1 MSAKTIKSSLLRP
14 FTCLIVPA
22 MLLSACA
29 TQNANSNNNSGYY
42 GVPVMY
48 RTLPEAISDE
58 AIERTSHK
66 NLTNVHGVSENSV
79 RIGIDSFRREVL
91 LTGEVPSEQ
100 VKTDVADMISSI
112 HDVKKVYNYLTV
124 TATPKAQSHTLH
136 ENYLKSKII
145 AKILGTGGVHPSQY
159 KLVVRDNMAY
169 LLGFLTAQQEQTI
182 INTIASVQGM
192 EGVRVL
198 TTRIDGD
205 VSQLSLTENAVVSEN
220 NSHAEGMMYGGNI
233 ENNTVNNT
241 ENTVYPS
248 TPSSSTATTSYPYS
262 MYPNAQDLQT
272 SYPSQS
278 SMPKPKPTTQTP
290 TGVHHPNAPVIFMD
304 GNPTSSYVNLY
315 NNTSSP

>member
-1 MSAKTIKSSLLRP
+1 MSAKTIKNSLLRP

-100 VKTDVADMISSI
+100 VKTDVANMISSI

-220 NSHAEGMMYGGNI
+220 NSHAEGMMYGGNT

-290 TGVHHPNAPVIFMD
+290 TGVHHPNALVIFMD

>member
-1 MSAKTIKSSLLRP
+1 MSAKTIKNSLLRP

-48 RTLPEAISDE
+48 RTLPETISDE

-100 VKTDVADMISSI
+100 VKTDVANMISSI

-233 ENNTVNNT
+233 ENNI
-241 ENTVYPS
+241 ENTVSPS
-248 TPSSSTATTSYPYS
+248 TPSSSTATTS
-262 MYPNAQDLQT
+262 YPNAQDLQT

-290 TGVHHPNAPVIFMD
+290 TGIHHPNAPVIFMD

>member
-1 MSAKTIKSSLLRP
+1 MSAKTIKNSLLRP

-58 AIERTSHK
+58 VIERTSHK

-100 VKTDVADMISSI
+100 VKTDVANMISSI

-192 EGVRVL
+192 EGARVL

-241 ENTVYPS
+241 ENTVYPN

-304 GNPTSSYVNLY
+304 GNTTSSYVNLY

>member
-48 RTLPEAISDE
+48 RTLPETISDE

-100 VKTDVADMISSI
+100 VKTDVANMISSI

-220 NSHAEGMMYGGNI
+220 NSHAEGMMYGGNTENNI
-233 ENNTVNNT
+233 ENNI

-248 TPSSSTATTSYPYS
+248 TPSITATTSYPYS

-290 TGVHHPNAPVIFMD
+290 TGIHHPNAPVIFMD

>member
-1 MSAKTIKSSLLRP
+1 MSAKTIKNSLLRP

-100 VKTDVADMISSI
+100 VKTDVANMISSI

-136 ENYLKSKII
+136 ESYLKSKII

-233 ENNTVNNT
+233 ENNI

-248 TPSSSTATTSYPYS
+248 TPSTTATTSYPYS

-290 TGVHHPNAPVIFMD
+290 TGIHHPNAPVIFMD

>member
-1 MSAKTIKSSLLRP
+1 MSAKTIKNSLLRP

-100 VKTDVADMISSI
+100 VKTDVANMISSI

-233 ENNTVNNT
+233 ENNI

-290 TGVHHPNAPVIFMD
+290 TGIHHPNAPVIFMD

>member
-1 MSAKTIKSSLLRP
+1 MSAKTIKNSLLRP

-100 VKTDVADMISSI
+100 VKTDVANMISSI

-233 ENNTVNNT
+233 ENNIEHNT

>member
-1 MSAKTIKSSLLRP
+1 MSAKTIKNSLLRP

-100 VKTDVADMISSI
+100 VKTDVANMISSI

-233 ENNTVNNT
+233 ENNTVNNI

>member
-1 MSAKTIKSSLLRP
+1 MSAKTIKNSLLRP

-48 RTLPEAISDE
+48 RTLPETISDE

-100 VKTDVADMISSI
+100 VKTDVANMISSI

-220 NSHAEGMMYGGNI
+220 NSHAEGVMYGGNTENNI
-233 ENNTVNNT
+233 ENNI

-248 TPSSSTATTSYPYS
+248 TPSTTATTSYPYS

-290 TGVHHPNAPVIFMD
+290 TGIHHPNAPVIFMD

>member
-1 MSAKTIKSSLLRP
+1 MSAKTIKNSLLRP

-100 VKTDVADMISSI
+100 VKTDVANMISSI

-220 NSHAEGMMYGGNI
+220 NSHAEGMMYGGSI
-233 ENNTVNNT
+233 ENNI

-290 TGVHHPNAPVIFMD
+290 TGIHHPNAPVIFMD

>member
-1 MSAKTIKSSLLRP
+1 MSAKTIKNSLLRP

-100 VKTDVADMISSI
+100 LKTDVANMISSI

-233 ENNTVNNT
+233 ENNI

>member
-1 MSAKTIKSSLLRP
+1 MSAKTIKNSLLRP

-100 VKTDVADMISSI
+100 VKTDVANMISSI

-192 EGVRVL
+192 EGVRML

-233 ENNTVNNT
+233 ENNI

-290 TGVHHPNAPVIFMD
+290 TGIHHPNAPVIFMD

>member
-1 MSAKTIKSSLLRP
+1 MSAKTIKNSLLRP

-100 VKTDVADMISSI
+100 VKTDVANMISSI

-233 ENNTVNNT
+233 ENNI

-248 TPSSSTATTSYPYS
+248 TPSTTATTSYPYS

-290 TGVHHPNAPVIFMD
+290 TGIHHPNAPVIFMD

>member
-1 MSAKTIKSSLLRP
+1 MSAKTIKNSLLRP

-48 RTLPEAISDE
+48 RTLPETISDE

-100 VKTDVADMISSI
+100 VKTDVANMISSI

-290 TGVHHPNAPVIFMD
+290 TGIHHPNAPVIFMD

>member
-1 MSAKTIKSSLLRP
+1 MSAKTIKNSLLRP

-48 RTLPEAISDE
+48 RTLPEVISDE

-100 VKTDVADMISSI
+100 LKTDVANMISSI

-233 ENNTVNNT
+233 ENNTENNT
-241 ENTVYPS
+241 ENAVYPS

-290 TGVHHPNAPVIFMD
+290 TGIHHPNAPVIFMD

>member
-1 MSAKTIKSSLLRP
+1 M
-14 FTCLIVPA
+14 
-22 MLLSACA
+22 
-29 TQNANSNNNSGYY
+29 
-42 GVPVMY
+42 
-48 RTLPEAISDE
+48 
-58 AIERTSHK
+58 
-66 NLTNVHGVSENSV
+66 
-79 RIGIDSFRREVL
+79 
-91 LTGEVPSEQ
+91 
-100 VKTDVADMISSI
+100 
-112 HDVKKVYNYLTV
+112 
-124 TATPKAQSHTLH
+124 
-136 ENYLKSKII
+136 
-145 AKILGTGGVHPSQY
+145 HPSQY

-233 ENNTVNNT
+233 ENNI

-290 TGVHHPNAPVIFMD
+290 TGIHHPNAPVIFMD

>member
-1 MSAKTIKSSLLRP
+1 MSAKTIKNSLLRP

-100 VKTDVADMISSI
+100 VKTDVANMISSI

-233 ENNTVNNT
+233 EDNTVNNT

>member
-1 MSAKTIKSSLLRP
+1 MSAKTIKNSLLRP

-100 VKTDVADMISSI
+100 VKTDVANMISSI

-145 AKILGTGGVHPSQY
+145 AKILGAGGVHPSQY

-290 TGVHHPNAPVIFMD
+290 TGIHHPNAPVIFMD

>member
-1 MSAKTIKSSLLRP
+1 MSAKTIKNSLLRP

-100 VKTDVADMISSI
+100 VKTDVANMISSI

-290 TGVHHPNAPVIFMD
+290 TGIHHPNAPVIFMD

>member
-205 VSQLSLTENAVVSEN
+205 VT
-220 NSHAEGMMYGGNI
+220 I
-233 ENNTVNNT
+233 
-241 ENTVYPS
+241 
-248 TPSSSTATTSYPYS
+248 
-262 MYPNAQDLQT
+262 
-272 SYPSQS
+272 
-278 SMPKPKPTTQTP
+278 
-290 TGVHHPNAPVIFMD
+290 
-304 GNPTSSYVNLY
+304 
-315 NNTSSP
+315 NTSG

>member
-1 MSAKTIKSSLLRP
+1 MSAKTIKNSLLRP

-100 VKTDVADMISSI
+100 VKTDVANMISSI

-159 KLVVRDNMAY
+159 KLAVRDNMAY

-262 MYPNAQDLQT
+262 MYPNAQNLQT

-290 TGVHHPNAPVIFMD
+290 TGIHHPNAPVIFMD

>member
-1 MSAKTIKSSLLRP
+1 MSAKTIKNSLLRP

-100 VKTDVADMISSI
+100 VKTDVANMISSI

-233 ENNTVNNT
+233 EDNTVNNT

-290 TGVHHPNAPVIFMD
+290 TGIHHPNAPVIFMD

>member
-1 MSAKTIKSSLLRP
+1 MSAKTIKNSLLRP

-100 VKTDVADMISSI
+100 VKTDVANMISSI

-192 EGVRVL
+192 ERVRVL

-241 ENTVYPS
+241 ENTVYPN

-304 GNPTSSYVNLY
+304 GNTTSSYVNLY

>member
-1 MSAKTIKSSLLRP
+1 MSAKTIKNSLLRP

-48 RTLPEAISDE
+48 RTLPETISDE

-100 VKTDVADMISSI
+100 VKTDVANMISSI

-233 ENNTVNNT
+233 ENNI

>member
-159 KLVVRDNMAY
+159 KLAVRDNMAY

>member
-1 MSAKTIKSSLLRP
+1 MSAKTIKNSLLRP

-48 RTLPEAISDE
+48 RTLPETISDE

-233 ENNTVNNT
+233 ENNI

-290 TGVHHPNAPVIFMD
+290 TGIHHPNAPVIFMD

>member
-1 MSAKTIKSSLLRP
+1 MSAKTIKNSLLRP

-22 MLLSACA
+22 MFLSACA

-100 VKTDVADMISSI
+100 VKTDVANMISSI